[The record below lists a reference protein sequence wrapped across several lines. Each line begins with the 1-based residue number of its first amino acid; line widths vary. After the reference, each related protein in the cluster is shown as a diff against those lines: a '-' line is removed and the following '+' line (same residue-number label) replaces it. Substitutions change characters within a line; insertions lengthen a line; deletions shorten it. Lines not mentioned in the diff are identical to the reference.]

1 MVNYLSDN
9 LDQVFAALADPTRI
23 RIAEALSNGE
33 KSLSDL
39 AEPFNMTMPAVMKHL
54 AVMEKGGILHTEKR
68 GRTRYCRLNPERL
81 EAAQAWLEQR
91 SRMWADRLS
100 ALERYLEENP

>member
-23 RIAEALSNGE
+23 RIAEALSSGE

-68 GRTRYCRLNPERL
+68 GRTRYCRLNAEGL
-81 EAAQAWLEQR
+81 EAAQTWLEQR
-91 SRMWADRLS
+91 SRMWSERLN